1 MLDDVDVE
9 IADIFLLV
17 LHLIDEKGT
26 AAKIKADFRLSL
38 RLVHR
43 QHPEAIAV
51 DSLAIAQRFVER
63 LAQYNAHIFNEVVV
77 VHIDVAAGLDLEI
90 EQRVLGEAF
99 NEALG
104 DRKGINR
111 YGFWVL
117 PMDEAQAQADVCL
130 DLGGRPSFVYNMEHE
145 QKYIRD
151 FDVTI
156 IKHFWRSFCDSAKM
170 NLHIELKYGEDLHHC
185 IEAIFKAVARA
196 LRMACGS
203 DPRALDMIPS
213 SKGRIGA

>member
-1 MLDDVDVE
+1 MGDNTVEKQRIAHINRNTKETQIDLSLNLDGKANYLNETGVPFFDHMLD
-9 IADIFLLV
+9 LL
-17 LHLIDEKGT
+17 
-26 AAKIKADFRLSL
+26 AKHALFDLTIKATGD
-38 RLVHR
+38 
-43 QHPEAIAV
+43 IAV
-51 DSLAIAQRFVER
+51 DYHHLVE
-63 LAQYNAHIFNEVVV
+63 
-77 VHIDVAAGLDLEI
+77 DVGI
-90 EQRVLGEAF
+90 VLGEAF

-117 PMDEAQAQADVCL
+117 PMDEAMAQADVCL
-130 DLGGRPSFVYNMEHE
+130 DLGGRPYFVYTMEHP

-185 IEAIFKAVARA
+185 IEAIFKACARA
-196 LRMACGS
+196 LRMACDA

-213 SKGRIGA
+213 SKGKIGA

>member
-1 MLDDVDVE
+1 MEKQRTAHIERNTKETQIDLSLNIDGNADYEITTGVPFFNHMLDLLAKHALFDLKITATGDTDVDYHHLVE
-9 IADIFLLV
+9 
-17 LHLIDEKGT
+17 
-26 AAKIKADFRLSL
+26 
-38 RLVHR
+38 
-43 QHPEAIAV
+43 
-51 DSLAIAQRFVER
+51 
-63 LAQYNAHIFNEVVV
+63 
-77 VHIDVAAGLDLEI
+77 DVGI
-90 EQRVLGEAF
+90 VLGEAL
-99 NEALG
+99 NQALG

-130 DLGGRPSFVYNMEHE
+130 DLGGRPFFDYRMNHD

-170 NLHIELKYGEDLHHC
+170 NLHIELNFGEDLHHC
-185 IEAIFKAVARA
+185 VEAIFKAVARA
-196 LRMACGS
+196 LRMACDA

>member
-1 MLDDVDVE
+1 MIMEKQRTAHIERNTKETQIDLSLNIDGNADYEISTGVPFFDHMLDLLAKHALFDLKITASGDTDVDYHHLVE
-9 IADIFLLV
+9 
-17 LHLIDEKGT
+17 
-26 AAKIKADFRLSL
+26 
-38 RLVHR
+38 
-43 QHPEAIAV
+43 
-51 DSLAIAQRFVER
+51 
-63 LAQYNAHIFNEVVV
+63 
-77 VHIDVAAGLDLEI
+77 DVGI
-90 EQRVLGEAF
+90 VLGEAL
-99 NEALG
+99 NQALG

-130 DLGGRPSFVYNMEHE
+130 DLGGRPSFDYRMNHD

-170 NLHIELKYGEDLHHC
+170 NLHIELKFGEDLHHC

-196 LRMACGS
+196 LRMACDA

>member
-1 MLDDVDVE
+1 MDKPRTAHIERNTKETQIDLALNIDGKADYEISTGVPFFDHMLD
-9 IADIFLLV
+9 LLAKHA
-17 LHLIDEKGT
+17 LFDL
-26 AAKIKADFRLSL
+26 KIKATGD
-38 RLVHR
+38 
-43 QHPEAIAV
+43 
-51 DSLAIAQRFVER
+51 
-63 LAQYNAHIFNEVVV
+63 
-77 VHIDVAAGLDLEI
+77 IDVDYHHLVEDVGI
-90 EQRVLGEAF
+90 VLGEAL
-99 NEALG
+99 NQALG

-130 DLGGRPSFVYNMEHE
+130 DLGGRPFFVYKVELD

-170 NLHIELKYGEDLHHC
+170 NLHIELKVGEDLHHC

-196 LRMACGS
+196 LRVACDT
-203 DPRALDMIPS
+203 DPRALDLIPS

>member
-1 MLDDVDVE
+1 MEKQRTARIERNTQETQIDLSLNLDGQANYEISTGVPFFDHMLD
-9 IADIFLLV
+9 LL
-17 LHLIDEKGT
+17 
-26 AAKIKADFRLSL
+26 AKHALFDLTIKASGDIEVDYHH
-38 RLVHR
+38 LV
-43 QHPEAIAV
+43 E
-51 DSLAIAQRFVER
+51 
-63 LAQYNAHIFNEVVV
+63 
-77 VHIDVAAGLDLEI
+77 DVGI
-90 EQRVLGEAF
+90 VLGEAF

-130 DLGGRPSFVYNMEHE
+130 DLGGRPYFVYTMEHG

-170 NLHIELKYGEDLHHC
+170 NLHIELKFGEDLHHC
-185 IEAIFKAVARA
+185 IEAIFKATARA
-196 LRMACGS
+196 LRMACAA

>member
-1 MLDDVDVE
+1 MEQRRTAQIERITKETQIDLSLSIDGRADYEISTGIPFFDHMLDLLAKHALFDLRIKASGDIDVDYHHLVE
-9 IADIFLLV
+9 
-17 LHLIDEKGT
+17 
-26 AAKIKADFRLSL
+26 
-38 RLVHR
+38 
-43 QHPEAIAV
+43 
-51 DSLAIAQRFVER
+51 
-63 LAQYNAHIFNEVVV
+63 
-77 VHIDVAAGLDLEI
+77 DVGI
-90 EQRVLGEAF
+90 VLGEAL
-99 NEALG
+99 NKALG

-117 PMDEAQAQADVCL
+117 PMDEAQAQAEVCL
-130 DLGGRPSFVYNMEHE
+130 DLGGRPYFVYTVEHE

-185 IEAIFKAVARA
+185 IEAVFKATARA
-196 LRMACGS
+196 LRMACDT
-203 DPRALDMIPS
+203 DPRALDLIPS

>member
-1 MLDDVDVE
+1 MDQQPRTAHIERNTKETQINLSLNVDGKAEYDISTGVPFFDHMLDLLAKHALFDLNIQATGDIDVDYHHLVE
-9 IADIFLLV
+9 
-17 LHLIDEKGT
+17 
-26 AAKIKADFRLSL
+26 
-38 RLVHR
+38 
-43 QHPEAIAV
+43 
-51 DSLAIAQRFVER
+51 
-63 LAQYNAHIFNEVVV
+63 
-77 VHIDVAAGLDLEI
+77 DVGI
-90 EQRVLGEAF
+90 VLGEAL
-99 NEALG
+99 NQALG

-117 PMDEAQAQADVCL
+117 PMDEASAQADVCL
-130 DLGGRPSFVYNMEHE
+130 DLGGRPYFVYTFEHD

-185 IEAIFKAVARA
+185 IEAIFKSVARA
-196 LRMACGS
+196 LRVACDS
-203 DPRALDMIPS
+203 DPRALDLIPS

>member
-1 MLDDVDVE
+1 MEQQRTAHIERNTKETQIDLTLNIDGHANYGISTGVPFFNHMLDLLAKHALFDLNIKATGDIDVDYHHLVE
-9 IADIFLLV
+9 
-17 LHLIDEKGT
+17 
-26 AAKIKADFRLSL
+26 
-38 RLVHR
+38 
-43 QHPEAIAV
+43 
-51 DSLAIAQRFVER
+51 
-63 LAQYNAHIFNEVVV
+63 
-77 VHIDVAAGLDLEI
+77 DVGI
-90 EQRVLGEAF
+90 VLGEAF

-117 PMDEAQAQADVCL
+117 PMDEAMAQADVCL
-130 DLGGRPSFVYNMEHE
+130 DLGGRPSFVYNMGHE

-170 NLHIELKYGEDLHHC
+170 NLHIDLKYGEDLHHC

-196 LRMACGS
+196 LRMACES

-213 SKGRIGA
+213 SKGQIGA